1 MQMDESGLAE
11 AEAASSREALQ
22 PLGTSWLLPERPGFL
37 MRRLHQIHVSLFS
50 ERCGAFRVTP
60 LQYSLLSLLAEREE
74 ADQTTLANA
83 VALDRTTTTGA
94 LKRLE
99 LRGFVERS
107 ASPIDRR
114 SQRCRLT
121 QAGRALLGRMET
133 AARQA
138 HDATLDPLSKE
149 EQATLIRLMKKITAA
164 NQQRRGKDELLG

>member
-1 MQMDESGLAE
+1 MRMDDVRGDD
-11 AEAASSREALQ
+11 AASTRDVDAVHQ
-22 PLGTSWLLPERPGFL
+22 PGTAWPLPERPGFL

-60 LQYSLLSLLAEREE
+60 LQYSLLSLLAERGE

-99 LRGFVERS
+99 ARGFVERS
-107 ASPIDRR
+107 ASPTDRR
-114 SQRCRLT
+114 SQRCRPT
-121 QAGRALLGRMET
+121 FAGRALLQRMEE

-138 HDATLDPLSKE
+138 HDATLEPLSAE

-164 NQQRRGKDELLG
+164 Q